1 MNRRCFSVIALGA
14 VLLLGTG
21 AAPHKLVATW
31 VNPDHAGL
39 TLQKIAIVG
48 ISADRE
54 IRHRFEDKF
63 VSHLRGRDHD
73 AVTSYSLVPNLAMP
87 EDREAL
93 LLKILE
99 QKIDSVLSVRAVRLK
114 DRTEDE
120 WSDSWR
126 SNLKAGTTLRTIVS
140 ETLPHT
146 GEKAHRYGVEIGLWD
161 AVKGQCI
168 WAARTDLY
176 STKELKKGAAELV
189 QFVMNE
195 LERAKLLPD

>member
-63 VSHLRGRDHD
+63 VSHLRGRNHD
-73 AVTSYSLVPNLAMP
+73 AVTSYSLVPDLATC
-87 EDREAL
+87 L
-93 LLKILE
+93 LITERHPRILPPARCTM
-99 QKIDSVLSVRAVRLK
+99 K
-114 DRTEDE
+114 
-120 WSDSWR
+120 
-126 SNLKAGTTLRTIVS
+126 
-140 ETLPHT
+140 
-146 GEKAHRYGVEIGLWD
+146 
-161 AVKGQCI
+161 
-168 WAARTDLY
+168 WA
-176 STKELKKGAAELV
+176 SK
-189 QFVMNE
+189 
-195 LERAKLLPD
+195 